1 MPLTAYLPLEAVY
14 KFHEQAERWIL
25 RRYLPATAEAD
36 GAERTRPGWS
46 ESVIDVFPDRSGKS
60 TGLTDAGQTSPQT
73 VIIYTRSRIVT
84 TDSASDPVQGCDVA
98 FDPAGRA
105 WQATASGDWDEAR
118 GFAVTLTRR
127 GGRGLPP
134 WV

>member
-1 MPLTAYLPLEAVY
+1 MALTAYLPLEAVY

-36 GAERTRPGWS
+36 GAERTRPAWG

-60 TGLTDAGQTSPQT
+60 TGSTNAGQTSPPT
-73 VIIYTRSRIVT
+73 AVIYTRSRIVT
-84 TDSASDPVQGCDVA
+84 TDSAADPVQGCDVA

-105 WQATASGDWDEAR
+105 WQATKSGDWDEAR
-118 GFAVTLTRR
+118 GYAVTMTRR

>member
-1 MPLTAYLPLEAVY
+1 MLTAYRPLEAVY

-36 GAERTRPGWS
+36 GAERTRPAWG

-60 TGLTDAGQTSPQT
+60 TGSTNAGQTSPQT
-73 VIIYTRSRIVT
+73 VVIYTRTRIVT

-105 WQATASGDWDEAR
+105 WQATKSGDWDEAR
-118 GFAVTLTRR
+118 GFAVTMTRR

-134 WV
+134 WM